1 MLRVKAVTKIDFLP
15 GKSRKGYGCVPPTRL
30 AIAAR
35 MTLSRLS
42 CALILPMSSFS
53 LGTCARKPIGLQ

>member
-1 MLRVKAVTKIDFLP
+1 MLRVKATTKIAFLS
-15 GKSRKGYGCVPPTRL
+15 GESRKGHGCETPTRL

-42 CALILPMSSFS
+42 CALILSVSSFS
-53 LGTCARKPIGLQ
+53 PLELAREN